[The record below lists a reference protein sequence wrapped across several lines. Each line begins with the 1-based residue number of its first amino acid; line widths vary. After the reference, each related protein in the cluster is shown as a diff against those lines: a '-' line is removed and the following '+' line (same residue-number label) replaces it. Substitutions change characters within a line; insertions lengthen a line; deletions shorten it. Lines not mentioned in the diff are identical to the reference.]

1 MNAQKSDA
9 RSESVD
15 ELLAGVRFPDPFRWL
30 ESTSD
35 DVRRWQHEQ
44 EKEVNQYLAP
54 WPHTNA
60 LRESVARHSTPR
72 FAELP
77 EWAAGLWF
85 RKVTSEDNKGV
96 RVVASSEP
104 LGPGRLLF
112 DTIKKNK
119 THPPHIS
126 WIAPSPNGSTLA
138 LGVCFDGSEQNTIRL
153 IDVASGHELPDPPTQ
168 VLMDHWTCGVAW
180 LPDSSGFYFSAIE
193 GEATA
198 FDQKIFFHHRDDVT
212 RTTEVEVPEPEVPD
226 YRVVTVAPD
235 GRYAILLEG
244 IPRPRPTAIAAL
256 DEPGAVEV
264 AGGEPRADAPIWRPF
279 VRDFDGSV
287 AGHPIGDEYIAVV
300 TDRSSPRGRVVA
312 ISLKSGDSAGDPA
325 SWRTVVPP
333 SDAVIQS
340 VQPVGSRLFV
350 MEMVDT
356 YARIRIVSLDGELLG
371 EVPLPDRG
379 ALGVPPFA
387 MLSAVR
393 RTHPTDLLLSFT
405 SLTQS
410 WVRYRYVTATG
421 KLEALDQPTATIE
434 DAIVEDRYVTA
445 ADGAHIP
452 YHLVHR
458 ADVSLNTEQ
467 PVLIS
472 GYGGFNTPWVPQYP
486 GPIAAFVEAGGVF
499 VHTHLRGG
507 SDLGFDWWQQGRM
520 QQKQNSFNDVY
531 AVAEDLIASG
541 VSTPELMSLTGG
553 SNGGLLAGA
562 AITQRPDLWR
572 AVVPRVPLL
581 DLLGACRDAYGRMVI
596 SQEYGNPEDPN
607 EVRRI
612 AGFSPYQLVRKGVR
626 YPAVYVV
633 AGATDPR
640 CPPWHARKFVARMQS
655 VDGEQP
661 VLLRI
666 WEDSGHG
673 AANNRETAIA
683 SDTEWLA
690 FVMRELG
697 MQPASEKPSSR

>member
-1 MNAQKSDA
+1 MNTQELDA
-9 RSESVD
+9 RVEDID
-15 ELLAGVRFPDPFRWL
+15 ELLAGVRFSDPYRWL
-30 ESTSD
+30 EGASD
-35 DVRRWQHEQ
+35 DVRRWQDEQ
-44 EKEVNQYLAP
+44 EKRVEQYLAP

-85 RKVTSEDNKGV
+85 RKVSSEDSEGV

-104 LGPGRLLF
+104 LGPGRVLF
-112 DTIKKNK
+112 DTIENNE
-119 THPPHIS
+119 TRPPHVS

-153 IDVASGHELPDPPTQ
+153 IDVVSGHELPDPPTQ

-198 FDQKIFFHHRDDVT
+198 FDQKIFFHRRYDVA
-212 RTTEVEVPEPEVPD
+212 RTTEVEIPEPEAPD
-226 YRVVTVAPD
+226 YRVVTVAPN

-256 DEPGAVEV
+256 DEPGTVEE
-264 AGGEPRADAPIWRPF
+264 ARGESPAETPIWRPF
-279 VRDFDGSV
+279 VRGFDGSV
-287 AGHPIGDEYIAVV
+287 AGHPVGDEYIAMV
-300 TDRSSPRGRVVA
+300 TDRWSPRGRVVG
-312 ISLKSGDSAGDPA
+312 ISLDCSESASDPTE
-325 SWRTVVPP
+325 WRSVVPP
-333 SDAVIQS
+333 SEAVIQS
-340 VQPVGSRLFV
+340 VQPVGNCLFV
-350 MEMVDT
+350 TEMVGT

-379 ALGVPPFA
+379 AVGVPPFA
-387 MLSAVR
+387 MLGAVR
-393 RTHPTDLLLSFT
+393 RTHPTDLFLSFT

-410 WVRYRYVTATG
+410 WVRYRYVIATG
-421 KLEALDQPTATIE
+421 ELEALDQPAATIE
-434 DAIVEDRYVTA
+434 NAVVEDRWATA
-445 ADGAHIP
+445 SDGAQVP

-458 ADVSLNTEQ
+458 ADVSLSTVQ

-531 AVAEDLIASG
+531 AVAEDLITSG

-596 SQEYGNPEDPN
+596 SQEYADPEDPD
-607 EVRRI
+607 EVRRL
-612 AGFSPYQLVRKGVR
+612 AGFSPYQLVRKSVR

-640 CPPWHARKFVARMQS
+640 CPPWHARKFVARMLS
-655 VDGEQP
+655 VGGERP

-666 WEDSGHG
+666 WDDSGHG
-673 AANNRETAIA
+673 AANNREIAIA

-697 MQPASEKPSSR
+697 MQPASEVPLSC